1 MTEAAILVEGLTK
14 AFPPSPSGRALFW
27 RRPASPR
34 HYALKDVD
42 LEVATG
48 SVVGLLGPNGAGK
61 TTLLEILATLLLPDG
76 GSARVGGHDIRR
88 QAAKVRGVIAHCAAS
103 AQAFYPRLTG
113 ADNLEFFAALNDLP
127 PEKARERVR
136 WALDRVGIDGA
147 AHSRVQ
153 CYSEGMKQRLG
164 LARALLTNRSI
175 LLLDEPTRS
184 LDPVAQREF
193 WRLLRTL
200 VGTLGKTV
208 LLVTH
213 SVAEAQAVCDRVAI
227 LQDGTLVR
235 TGTPAEVWGN
245 E

>member
-1 MTEAAILVEGLTK
+1 
-14 AFPPSPSGRALFW
+14 
-27 RRPASPR
+27 
-34 HYALKDVD
+34 
-42 LEVATG
+42 
-48 SVVGLLGPNGAGK
+48 
-61 TTLLEILATLLLPDG
+61 
-76 GSARVGGHDIRR
+76 
-88 QAAKVRGVIAHCAAS
+88 
-103 AQAFYPRLTG
+103 
-113 ADNLEFFAALNDLP
+113 
-127 PEKARERVR
+127 
-136 WALDRVGIDGA
+136 
-147 AHSRVQ
+147 
-153 CYSEGMKQRLG
+153 

-184 LDPVAQREF
+184 LDPVAQREL